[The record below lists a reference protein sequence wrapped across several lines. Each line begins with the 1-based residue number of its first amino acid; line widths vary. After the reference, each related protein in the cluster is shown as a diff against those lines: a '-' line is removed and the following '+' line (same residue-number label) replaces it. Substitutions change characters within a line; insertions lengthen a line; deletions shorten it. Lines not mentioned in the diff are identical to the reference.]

1 MKTKRRMKPAT
12 LPFAFWD
19 TSAIL
24 PLCTHQRQS
33 DPARQMTRH
42 FRPVVWWGTRIE
54 AVSGIRRL
62 LRENLLTIDQSAM
75 AMTRL
80 DQLQSRWD
88 EIIPTEAVRETA
100 ELLLG
105 RHKLRAGD
113 ALQLA
118 AALEWCGHHPRGK
131 IIVGADNDLLRA
143 AAAEGFTC
151 RLL

>member
-1 MKTKRRMKPAT
+1 
-12 LPFAFWD
+12 
-19 TSAIL
+19 
-24 PLCTHQRQS
+24 
-33 DPARQMTRH
+33 MTRH
-42 FRPVVWWGTRIE
+42 FRPVVWWGTRVE

-62 LRENLLTIDQSAM
+62 LRENLLKIDQAAM
-75 AMTRL
+75 AISRL
-80 DQLQSRWD
+80 DQLQIRWD
-88 EIIPTEAVRETA
+88 EIIPTESVRETA

-105 RHKLRAGD
+105 RHKLRAAD

-131 IIVGADNDLLRA
+131 IIIGADNELLRA